1 MVLRSIVGVM
11 PYPARL
17 LNPDESV
24 ALDLHPHWWFFAESV
39 TSFVVS
45 VVLSFFLLGQS
56 EPKSD
61 LIKFASYPVWVIAAL
76 ATVWLVIRYL
86 KWRTTYFVITSDRLI
101 YRHGVIAKAGIEIPL
116 ERVNNVNFKQGI
128 FERIIGAGDLLIES
142 GGEDGQQ
149 RFSDI
154 AKPEKVQNLI
164 HMQMEDNQKRSFSV
178 NVVGGNDIATQIE
191 KLEGLRDRGS
201 ITAEEFAAQ
210 KQRLLDS

>member
-1 MVLRSIVGVM
+1 M

-17 LNPDESV
+17 LNSDESV
-24 ALDLHPHWWFFAESV
+24 ALDLHPHWWFFAESA

-45 VVLSFFLLGQS
+45 GVLWLFVFGQDKA
-56 EPKSD
+56 KSY
-61 LIKFASYPVWVIAAL
+61 LTYPIGVIALGAL
-76 ATVWLVIRYL
+76 VWLLVRYL

-101 YRHGVIAKAGIEIPL
+101 YRHGVVAKAGIEIPL
-116 ERVNNVNFKQGI
+116 ERVNNVNFKQSI
-128 FERIIGAGDLLIES
+128 FERLIGAGDLLIES

-154 AKPEKVQNLI
+154 EKPEKVQNLI

-178 NVVGGNDIATQIE
+178 NVAGGNDIATQLE

-201 ITAEEFAAQ
+201 ISAEEFELQ
-210 KQRLLDS
+210 KQRLLNS

>member
-1 MVLRSIVGVM
+1 M
-11 PYPARL
+11 PYPAKL

-24 ALDLHPHWWFFAESV
+24 ALDLNPHWWYFAESV
-39 TSFVVS
+39 SSFAVS
-45 VVLSFFLLGQS
+45 GILWLFVFGQD
-56 EPKSD
+56 ERE
-61 LIKFASYPVWVIAAL
+61 SYLTYPIGVIALAALVWVI
-76 ATVWLVIRYL
+76 VRYL

-101 YRHGVIAKAGIEIPL
+101 FRNGVIGKSGIEIPL

-149 RFSDI
+149 RFTDI
-154 AKPEKVQNLI
+154 AHPDKVQNLI

-178 NVVGGNDIATQIE
+178 NVAGGNDVATQLE

-201 ITAEEFAAQ
+201 ISAEEFESQ
-210 KQRLLDS
+210 KRRLLES

>member
-1 MVLRSIVGVM
+1 
-11 PYPARL
+11 

-24 ALDLHPHWWFFAESV
+24 ALDLNPHWWYFAESV
-39 TSFVVS
+39 SSFAVS
-45 VVLSFFLLGQS
+45 GILWLFVFGQD
-56 EPKSD
+56 ERKSY
-61 LIKFASYPVWVIAAL
+61 LTYPIGVIALAALVWVI
-76 ATVWLVIRYL
+76 VRYL

-101 YRHGVIAKAGIEIPL
+101 YRNGVIGKSGIEIPL

-149 RFSDI
+149 RFTDI
-154 AKPEKVQNLI
+154 AHPDKVQNLI

-178 NVVGGNDIATQIE
+178 NVAGGNDVATQLE

-201 ITAEEFAAQ
+201 ISAEEFESQ
-210 KQRLLDS
+210 KRRLLES

>member
-1 MVLRSIVGVM
+1 M
-11 PYPARL
+11 PYPAKL

-24 ALDLHPHWWFFAESV
+24 ALDLHPHWWFFAESA

-45 VVLSFFLLGQS
+45 VVLSFFLLGQND
-56 EPKSD
+56 PKSD
-61 LIKFASYPVWVIAAL
+61 LIKFASYPVWAIAGL
-76 ATVWLVIRYL
+76 VTIWLIIRYL

-154 AKPEKVQNLI
+154 SHPDKVQNLI
-164 HMQMEDNQKRSFSV
+164 HLQMEDNQKRSFSV
-178 NVVGGNDIATQIE
+178 NVAGGNDVATQLE

-201 ITAEEFAAQ
+201 ISAEEFEAQ
-210 KQRLLDS
+210 KQRLLNS

>member
-1 MVLRSIVGVM
+1 M
-11 PYPARL
+11 PYPAKL

-24 ALDLHPHWWFFAESV
+24 ALDLNPHWWYFAESV
-39 TSFVVS
+39 SSFAVS
-45 VVLSFFLLGQS
+45 GILWLFVFGQDDR
-56 EPKSD
+56 KSY
-61 LIKFASYPVWVIAAL
+61 LTYPIGVIALATLVWVI
-76 ATVWLVIRYL
+76 VRYL

-101 YRHGVIAKAGIEIPL
+101 YRHGVIGKAGIEIPL

-149 RFSDI
+149 RFTDVSHPD
-154 AKPEKVQNLI
+154 KVQNLI

-178 NVVGGNDIATQIE
+178 NVAGGNDVATQLE

-201 ITAEEFAAQ
+201 ISAEEFEAQ
-210 KQRLLDS
+210 KQRLLNS

>member
-1 MVLRSIVGVM
+1 MVLRSIVGDM

-39 TSFVVS
+39 TAFVVS
-45 VVLSFFLLGQS
+45 GVLWHFVFGQDEAKTFLTYPIGVVALG
-56 EPKSD
+56 
-61 LIKFASYPVWVIAAL
+61 AL
-76 ATVWLVIRYL
+76 VWLLIRYL

-128 FERIIGAGDLLIES
+128 FERVIGAGDLLIES

>member
-1 MVLRSIVGVM
+1 M
-11 PYPARL
+11 PYPAKL

-24 ALDLHPHWWFFAESV
+24 ALDLNPHWWYFAESV
-39 TSFVVS
+39 SSFAVS
-45 VVLSFFLLGQS
+45 GILWLFVFGKYQDNPKPFFT
-56 EPKSD
+56 
-61 LIKFASYPVWVIAAL
+61 YPIGVIAL
-76 ATVWLVIRYL
+76 ATLAWVIVRYL

-101 YRHGVIAKAGIEIPL
+101 FRNGVIGKSGIEIPL

-154 AKPEKVQNLI
+154 SHPDRVQNLI
-164 HMQMEDNQKRSFSV
+164 HTQMEENQKRSFSV
-178 NVVGGNDIATQIE
+178 NVTGGSDVATQLE

-201 ITAEEFAAQ
+201 ISAEEFESQ
-210 KQRLLDS
+210 KRRLLEG

>member
-1 MVLRSIVGVM
+1 M
-11 PYPARL
+11 PYPAKL

-24 ALDLHPHWWFFAESV
+24 ALDLNPHWWYFAESV
-39 TSFVVS
+39 SSFAVS
-45 VVLSFFLLGQS
+45 GILWLFVFGQD
-56 EPKSD
+56 ERKSY
-61 LIKFASYPVWVIAAL
+61 LTYPIGVIALAALVWVI
-76 ATVWLVIRYL
+76 VRYL

-101 YRHGVIAKAGIEIPL
+101 YRHGVIGKAGIEIPL

-149 RFSDI
+149 RFTDI
-154 AKPEKVQNLI
+154 AHPDKVQNLI

-178 NVVGGNDIATQIE
+178 NVAGGNDVATQLE

-201 ITAEEFAAQ
+201 ISAEEFESQ
-210 KQRLLDS
+210 KRRLLES

>member
-1 MVLRSIVGVM
+1 M

-45 VVLSFFLLGQS
+45 GVLWLFVFGQDKA
-56 EPKSD
+56 KSY
-61 LIKFASYPVWVIAAL
+61 LTYPIGVIALGAL
-76 ATVWLVIRYL
+76 VWLFVRYL

-178 NVVGGNDIATQIE
+178 NVAGGNDVATQIE

-201 ITAEEFAAQ
+201 ISAEEFEAQ
-210 KQRLLDS
+210 KQRLLNS

>member
-1 MVLRSIVGVM
+1 M
-11 PYPARL
+11 PYPAKL

-24 ALDLHPHWWFFAESV
+24 ALDLNPHWWYFAESV
-39 TSFVVS
+39 SSFAVS
-45 VVLSFFLLGQS
+45 GILWLFVFGQD
-56 EPKSD
+56 ERKSY
-61 LIKFASYPVWVIAAL
+61 LTYPIGVIALAALVWVI
-76 ATVWLVIRYL
+76 VRYL

-101 YRHGVIAKAGIEIPL
+101 YRNGVIGKSGIEIPL

-149 RFSDI
+149 RFTDI
-154 AKPEKVQNLI
+154 AHPDKVQNLI

-178 NVVGGNDIATQIE
+178 NVAGGNDVATQLE

-201 ITAEEFAAQ
+201 ISAEEFESQ
-210 KQRLLDS
+210 KRRLLES

>member
-1 MVLRSIVGVM
+1 M
-11 PYPARL
+11 PYPAKL

-24 ALDLHPHWWFFAESV
+24 ALDLNPHWWYFAESV
-39 TSFVVS
+39 SSFAVS
-45 VVLSFFLLGQS
+45 GVLWLFVFGQDDR
-56 EPKSD
+56 KSY
-61 LIKFASYPVWVIAAL
+61 LTYPIGVIALATLVWVI
-76 ATVWLVIRYL
+76 VRYL

-101 YRHGVIAKAGIEIPL
+101 YRNGVIGKSGIEIPL

-149 RFSDI
+149 RFTDI
-154 AKPEKVQNLI
+154 AHPDKVQNLI

-178 NVVGGNDIATQIE
+178 NVAGGNDVATQLE

-201 ITAEEFAAQ
+201 ISAEEFESQ
-210 KQRLLDS
+210 KRRLLES

>member
-1 MVLRSIVGVM
+1 M

-17 LNPDESV
+17 LNPEESV
-24 ALDLHPHWWFFAESV
+24 ALDLHPHWWFFAEAV
-39 TSFVVS
+39 TSFAVS
-45 VVLSFFLLGQS
+45 GVLSLFLLGQND
-56 EPKSD
+56 PKSD
-61 LIKFASYPVWVIAAL
+61 LIKFASYPVWAIAGL
-76 ATVWLVIRYL
+76 VTIWLIIRYL

-116 ERVNNVNFKQGI
+116 ERVNNVNFKQSI
-128 FERIIGAGDLLIES
+128 FERLIGAGDLLIES

-164 HMQMEDNQKRSFSV
+164 HRQMEDNQRRSFSV
-178 NVVGGNDIATQIE
+178 NVAGGNDVASQLE

-201 ITAEEFAAQ
+201 ISAEEFEAQ
-210 KQRLLDS
+210 KQRLLNS

>member
-1 MVLRSIVGVM
+1 M
-11 PYPARL
+11 PYPAKL

-24 ALDLHPHWWFFAESV
+24 ALDLNPHWWYFAESV
-39 TSFVVS
+39 SSFAASGILWLFV
-45 VVLSFFLLGQS
+45 FGQDDRKNYLTL
-56 EPKSD
+56 P
-61 LIKFASYPVWVIAAL
+61 IGFVAL
-76 ATVWLVIRYL
+76 ATLAWVIVRYL

-101 YRHGVIAKAGIEIPL
+101 FRNGVIAKAGIEIPL

-164 HMQMEDNQKRSFSV
+164 HTQMEENQKRSFSV
-178 NVVGGNDIATQIE
+178 NVTGGNDVATQLE

-201 ITAEEFAAQ
+201 ISVEEFELQ
-210 KQRLLDS
+210 KRRLLES

>member
-1 MVLRSIVGVM
+1 M
-11 PYPARL
+11 PYPAKL

-24 ALDLHPHWWFFAESV
+24 ALDLNPHWWYFTESV
-39 TSFVVS
+39 SSFAVS
-45 VVLSFFLLGQS
+45 GILWLFVFGKYQDNPKPFLT
-56 EPKSD
+56 
-61 LIKFASYPVWVIAAL
+61 YPIGVIAL
-76 ATVWLVIRYL
+76 ATLAWVIVRYL

-101 YRHGVIAKAGIEIPL
+101 FRNGVIGKSGIEIPL

-154 AKPEKVQNLI
+154 SHPDRVQNLI
-164 HMQMEDNQKRSFSV
+164 HTQMEENQKRSFSV
-178 NVVGGNDIATQIE
+178 NVTGGSDVATQLE

-201 ITAEEFAAQ
+201 ISAEEFESQ
-210 KQRLLDS
+210 KRRLLEG